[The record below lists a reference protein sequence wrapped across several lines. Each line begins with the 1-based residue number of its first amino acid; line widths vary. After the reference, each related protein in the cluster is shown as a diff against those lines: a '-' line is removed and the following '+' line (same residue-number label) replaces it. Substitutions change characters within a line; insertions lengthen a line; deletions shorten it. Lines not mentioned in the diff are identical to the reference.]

1 MDLRPVVHEIS
12 SDEEDWSKIRRGGD
26 DDLDWISKLFE
37 KPREADDSDDVV
49 LLREVVLNPKPRSKP
64 SSFDQK
70 PPAKDSDDECVVL
83 DGDPDKPVVVQ
94 NSSADDSDELLI
106 VGEKGQ
112 IACRDYPHSRHLC
125 AKFPFASTLHERH
138 CPQCH
143 CYVCDSL
150 APCLHWGNGTSNTD
164 HCHATDK
171 DEFWKLQRENL
182 RQGIKPIQSAPKFPD
197 ISASVG
203 PFQTIQVPPA
213 GQLPPNSL
221 VQLQDSGPTAIRAC
235 SASANF
241 GIRNI
246 TNQGRGQQSACNL
259 SRSKSQSHMV
269 PQHLLSPRNTI
280 IRRDRRH
287 PVGNFGRPFVNAHSN
302 FQRAGPANIAVQA
315 NRSEYGSA
323 NYPLAHYSGNSSPVE
338 APNNK
343 NPTRYQGL
351 CSRVVTSNSSP
362 YQVPAHQNTAS
373 NFVNSHGFQNSFP
386 SQPQVSSQP
395 NTGSNFVNSVPSL
408 QACSPPN
415 MCSGSQ
421 NSWPSQVQVSSQPT
435 LSCSFVDSVPSLQAS
450 LQPIPSIDFETV
462 HCQPQEF
469 SQPSMDSSFVHPVPS
484 QPQVFSQPSMGND
497 SAHLVPSQ
505 LQVFSQ
511 PNMSSYPI
519 HLTPPQPQGCSLPA
533 PSLNDCH
540 DGSQQGNGA
549 QNPLNPSSL
558 DFPTSWFPYAG
569 QSNPQILGQS
579 TELTYH
585 PPLAPQFDTQTAA
598 TANPG
603 SPASQLDNWLQGI
616 PSFIDPSDP
625 PPLDS
630 GFFDFE
636 NS

>member
-362 YQVPAHQNTAS
+362 YQV
-373 NFVNSHGFQNSFP
+373 
-386 SQPQVSSQP
+386 
-395 NTGSNFVNSVPSL
+395 
-408 QACSPPN
+408 
-415 MCSGSQ
+415 
-421 NSWPSQVQVSSQPT
+421 SSQPT